1 MIEAFYT
8 LHGLLRLHRVDRR
21 CLALARRDGLG
32 AGRDWI
38 YHCYMTEG
46 LINVACSDTAVRVSL
61 CRIMT
66 IALELRLEAT

>member
-1 MIEAFYT
+1 
-8 LHGLLRLHRVDRR
+8 
-21 CLALARRDGLG
+21 
-32 AGRDWI
+32 
-38 YHCYMTEG
+38 MTEG